1 MYEIQMISSYE
12 KSKGRT
18 LHAEELSAL
27 SFWLTQD
34 TERAG
39 FLETSGMR
47 SLMHGLR
54 FTNIKNWK
62 DFRKEF
68 EFTIPRGE
76 SIDWAN
82 KEVFRF
88 DLMRSIFLERGL

>member
-1 MYEIQMISSYE
+1 MISSFE

-18 LHAEELSAL
+18 LHAEEISAL

-34 TERAG
+34 TERTG

-54 FTNIKNWK
+54 FTNVKSWK
-62 DFRKEF
+62 DFNKEF
-68 EFTIPRGE
+68 SFTIPKGE
-76 SIDWAN
+76 TVDRPG